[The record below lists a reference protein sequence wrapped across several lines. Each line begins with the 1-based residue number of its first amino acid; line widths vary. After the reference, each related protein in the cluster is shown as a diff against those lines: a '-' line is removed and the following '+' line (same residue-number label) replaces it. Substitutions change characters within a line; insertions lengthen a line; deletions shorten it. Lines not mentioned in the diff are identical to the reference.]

1 MAKKTYLYS
10 GPLSGVTLDSG
21 EEVMLHPGKEV
32 PLPEDN
38 PYVQSLVAQ
47 RLLTETKTEVPPG
60 PPVPV
65 APAKAAKK
73 EVANDV
79 S

>member
-10 GPLSGVTLDSG
+10 GPLSGVTLDNG

-32 PLPEDN
+32 TLPEEN

-47 RLLTETKTEVPPG
+47 RLFMETTTEVPPG

-65 APAKAAKK
+65 APAKATKK
-73 EVANDV
+73 EVTSDV

>member
-1 MAKKTYLYS
+1 MAKKTYLYN

-21 EEVMLHPGKEV
+21 EEVMLHPGKEI
-32 PLPEDN
+32 PLPADN

-47 RLLTETKTEVPPG
+47 GLLTETTTEVPPG
-60 PPVPV
+60 PPVP
-65 APAKAAKK
+65 APKAKK
-73 EVANDV
+73 EVASDA